1 MKEFGLSKIERIKS
15 KKEFSLVYSAGSV
28 IYSDDRK
35 FKVNIY
41 KSENIEQPVV
51 KAGFAVHRKAGIAV
65 WRNRVKRLLRES
77 YRLNKKKL
85 TDWSSEN
92 KISVFLVFS
101 PNTINQK
108 NKRKITL
115 HDVLPQVDNLMN
127 KIIQA
132 G

>member
-41 KSENIEQPVV
+41 KTENIELPFV
-51 KAGFAVHRKAGIAV
+51 KAGFAVHRKAGIAA

-77 YRLNKKKL
+77 FRLNKKRL
-85 TDWSSEN
+85 TDWSSE
-92 KISVFLVFS
+92 KKVSVFLVFS
-101 PNTINQK
+101 PNSINQK
-108 NKRKITL
+108 NNPKIYL
-115 HDVLPQVDNLMN
+115 QDVMPQVLNLMD
-127 KIIQA
+127 KVIQA

>member
-15 KKEFSLVYSAGSV
+15 KKEFSLVYSAGSI

-115 HDVLPQVDNLMN
+115 HDVLPQVDSLLN

>member
-41 KSENIEQPVV
+41 KSENSEQPIV
-51 KAGFAVHRKAGIAV
+51 KAGFAVHRRSGIAV
-65 WRNRVKRLLRES
+65 WRNRVKRLLKES

-115 HDVLPQVDNLMN
+115 HDVLPQVDDLMN